1 MDARDPIT
9 SVRGVGPVLGGKL
22 AAAGCRRILDM
33 LAHLPIR
40 YEDRR
45 TLGCLPGPEAEQALE
60 TAPGPL
66 TVIVRLEKMRR
77 VFGRGRFS
85 RVEAVADDGE
95 NRVGVVWFNRPY
107 LLNQLKEGA
116 SYLLHGVPKRR
127 GGEGAWELA
136 NPTVQ
141 RVDEEPVEGGPDAGG
156 ASDLPHPGGG
166 VRPIYGRIGDVPP
179 SRVERLLHGVVHDLA
194 EARGREWID
203 EWLPLKERD
212 RHGLPSLAEALTE
225 VHRPSADASIDEL
238 NERRSPAHARLAY
251 GEFLLQQLQIAAVRR
266 RSSGQGKPHRYRN
279 GDVVRDAARDLLP
292 FQLTGAQE
300 RVVREIVGDLAG
312 RRPMLRL
319 VQGDVGSGKTVVAA
333 LACLVAA
340 RSDLQSALMAPTEL
354 LAEQHFASLERLLGA
369 HLTVALITSGQ
380 SFASDGRGRVQE
392 RIAAGGID
400 LIVGTHA
407 LIQERTRFARLG
419 LAVIDE
425 QHRFGVAQRQSLADK
440 GLRPD
445 LLVMTATP
453 IPRSLALTVYG
464 DLDVSILDEMPPGR
478 SPVETRVMTG
488 NQREQALELVHE
500 RLRRGGRAYVV
511 FPLID
516 AGEGSAATLPSLE
529 ESASWWAEALGVPCG
544 VVHGRL
550 GREERDATMRRF
562 ADGSIRAL
570 LATTVIEVGVDV
582 PAATAIVILGAERF
596 GLAQL
601 HQLRGRIGRGTD
613 QALGESICIAVR
625 GRSSADA
632 RRRLAV
638 FEASNDGFRI
648 AEEDLRQRGPGEVL
662 GTRQAGV
669 PRFRFGDLARDW
681 RWLVAARAD
690 AARLLDRLAEP
701 GNEPL
706 RRQLERRIPALG
718 TVSQGVAAP

>member
-1 MDARDPIT
+1 MEARDPIT
-9 SVRGVGPVLGGKL
+9 AARGVGPVLGRKL
-22 AAAGCRRILDM
+22 AAAGCRRIADM

-45 TLGCLPGPEAEQALE
+45 TLGRLPPPDDDGSPES
-60 TAPGPL
+60 APRAL
-66 TVIVRLEKMRR
+66 TVVVRLENLRR
-77 VFGRGRFS
+77 VFARRRFS
-85 RVEAVADDGE
+85 RVEAVAHDGE
-95 NRVGVVWFNRPY
+95 NRAGVVWFNRPY
-107 LLNQLKEGA
+107 LLNQLEEGA
-116 SYLLHGVPKRR
+116 SYMLHGVPRRR
-127 GGEGAWELA
+127 GRGGAWELA
-136 NPTVQ
+136 NPTVE
-141 RVDEEPVEGGPDAGG
+141 RVEEAPA
-156 ASDLPHPGGG
+156 AGGG
-166 VRPIYGRIGDVPP
+166 VRPVYGRIGDVPP
-179 SRVERLLHGVVHDLA
+179 SRVERLVSGVVSGLA
-194 EARGREWID
+194 EAHGPNWID
-203 EWLPLKERD
+203 EWLPGEELM

-225 VHRPSADASIDEL
+225 VHRPTPLASVEEL

-251 GEFLLQQLQIAAVRR
+251 GEFLLQQLQLATVRR
-266 RSSGQGKPHRYRN
+266 RRRRQGKPHRYRTC
-279 GDVVRDAARDLLP
+279 DAVWSAARDLLP

-300 RVVREIVGDLAG
+300 RVLQEIVADLSG
-312 RRPMLRL
+312 PLPMLRL
-319 VQGDVGSGKTVVAA
+319 VQGDVGSGKTVIAA

-340 RSDLQSALMAPTEL
+340 RSGLQSALMAPTEL

-369 HLTVALITSGQ
+369 HLTLALVTSSQ
-380 SFASDGRGRVQE
+380 RIASDGYGAVGD
-392 RIAAGGID
+392 RIAEGQVA
-400 LIVGTHA
+400 LTVGTHA

-425 QHRFGVAQRQSLADK
+425 QHRFGVAQRQSLAEK

-478 SPVETRVMTG
+478 SPVETRVMTRD
-488 NQREQALELVHE
+488 QRDQAVTMVRE
-500 RLRRGGRAYVV
+500 RLRRGGRAYIV

-516 AGEGSAATLPSLE
+516 AGEGGAARLPSLE
-529 ESASWWAEALGVPCG
+529 ESGSWWAEALEAPHG

-550 GREERDATMRRF
+550 GREERDATMSRF
-562 ADGSIRAL
+562 SDGSIRVL

-582 PAATAIVILGAERF
+582 PEATAMVILGAERF

-613 QALGESICIAVR
+613 QALGESICIAVSD
-625 GRSSADA
+625 GSSADA
-632 RRRLAV
+632 QRRLAT

-662 GTRQAGV
+662 GTRQAGL
-669 PRFRFGDLARDW
+669 PQFRFGDLARDW
-681 RWLVAARAD
+681 KWLVAARTD

-701 GNEPL
+701 GNESL
-706 RRQLERRIPALG
+706 RRQLERRIPALVAPTEG
-718 TVSQGVAAP
+718 TAEP

>member
-9 SVRGVGPVLGGKL
+9 SARGVGPVLGGKL

-33 LAHLPIR
+33 LAHLPVR

-45 TLGCLPGPEAEQALE
+45 TLGRLPGPDEEVSHE
-60 TAPGPL
+60 TASGAL
-66 TVIVRLEKMRR
+66 TVVVRIEKPRR

-95 NRVGVVWFNRPY
+95 NRAGVVWFNRPY
-107 LLNQLKEGA
+107 LVNQLEEGG
-116 SYLLHGVPKRR
+116 SYLLHGVPRRR
-127 GGEGAWELA
+127 GGDGPWELS
-136 NPTVQ
+136 NPTVE
-141 RVDEEPVEGGPDAGG
+141 RLAEEPVD
-156 ASDLPHPGGG
+156 GGG
-166 VRPIYGRIGDVPP
+166 VRPVYGRIGDVPP
-179 SRVERLLHGVVHDLA
+179 SRVERLVAGVVRDLA
-194 EARGREWID
+194 ESRGPNWID
-203 EWLPLKERD
+203 EWLPREERA
-212 RHGLPSLAEALTE
+212 RHGLPRLAEALTE
-225 VHRPSADASIDEL
+225 VHRPSPEASIDEL
-238 NERRSPAHARLAY
+238 NARQSSAHARLAY
-251 GEFLLQQLQIAAVRR
+251 GEFLLQQLQIAATRR
-266 RSSGQGKPHRYRN
+266 RRGGQGKPQRYRN
-279 GDVVRDAARDLLP
+279 GDVVRDTARDLLP

-300 RVVREIVGDLAG
+300 RVVQEIAADLAD

-340 RSDLQSALMAPTEL
+340 RSGLQAALMAPTEL
-354 LAEQHFASLERLLGA
+354 LAEQHFASLERLLGS
-369 HLTVALITSGQ
+369 HLTVALVTSSQ
-380 SFASDGRGRVQE
+380 SIASDGDGGVQE
-392 RIAAGGID
+392 RIAAGRVD
-400 LIVGTHA
+400 LTVGTHA
-407 LIQERTRFARLG
+407 LIEERTRFARLG

-488 NQREQALELVHE
+488 DQREKAVGLVSE

-516 AGEGSAATLPSLE
+516 PAEGSAAALPSLE
-529 ESASWWAEALGVPCG
+529 ESGSLWAEALGAPFG

-562 ADGSIRAL
+562 ADGSIRVL

-582 PAATAIVILGAERF
+582 PEATAMVILGAERF

-632 RRRLAV
+632 QRRLAV

-648 AEEDLRQRGPGEVL
+648 AEEDLRQRGPGELL
-662 GTRQAGV
+662 GTRQAGL

-681 RWLVAARAD
+681 KWLVAARAD

-718 TVSQGVAAP
+718 TVGQGAAAP

>member
-9 SVRGVGPVLGGKL
+9 SARGVGPVLGGKL

-45 TLGCLPGPEAEQALE
+45 SLGRLPGPEEEASPE
-60 TAPGPL
+60 TVPVAL
-66 TVIVRLEKMRR
+66 TVVVRLEKLRR

-85 RVEAVADDGE
+85 RVEAIAHDGE
-95 NRVGVVWFNRPY
+95 NRAGVVWFNRPY
-107 LLNQLKEGA
+107 LLNQLEEGG
-116 SYLLHGVPKRR
+116 SYLLHGAPRRR
-127 GGEGAWELA
+127 GGDGAWELA
-136 NPTVQ
+136 NPTVE
-141 RVDEEPVEGGPDAGG
+141 RIGEEPVD
-156 ASDLPHPGGG
+156 GGG
-166 VRPIYGRIGDVPP
+166 VRPVYGRIGDVPP
-179 SRVERLLHGVVHDLA
+179 SRVERLVGGVVHDLA
-194 EARGREWID
+194 EARGPNWID
-203 EWLPLKERD
+203 EWLPEEERD

-225 VHRPSADASIDEL
+225 VHRPAPEASVGEL
-238 NERRSPAHARLAY
+238 NERRSWAHARLAY

-266 RSSGQGKPHRYRN
+266 RRSGQGKPHRYRN

-292 FQLTGAQE
+292 FRLTGAQE
-300 RVVREIVGDLAG
+300 RVLQEIVGDLSG
-312 RRPMLRL
+312 PRPMLRL
-319 VQGDVGSGKTVVAA
+319 VQGDVGSGKTVIAA

-340 RSDLQSALMAPTEL
+340 RSGLQSALMAPTEL
-354 LAEQHFASLERLLGA
+354 LAEQHFASLARLLGS
-369 HLTVALITSGQ
+369 HLTLALVTSSQ
-380 SFASDGRGRVQE
+380 HIASDGGAAVRE
-392 RIAAGGID
+392 RIAAGRVD
-400 LIVGTHA
+400 LTVGTHA

-425 QHRFGVAQRQSLADK
+425 QHRFGVAQRQSLAEK

-478 SPVETRVMTG
+478 SPIETRVMSAD
-488 NQREQALELVHE
+488 QRDQAVELVRE

-516 AGEGSAATLPSLE
+516 AGEGSAAALPSLE
-529 ESASWWAEALGVPCG
+529 ESASWWADALGAPRG
-544 VVHGRL
+544 VVHGRV
-550 GREERDATMRRF
+550 GRDERDATMRRF
-562 ADGSIRAL
+562 ADGSIRVL

-582 PAATAIVILGAERF
+582 PEATAMVILGAERF

-613 QALGESICIAVR
+613 RALGESICIAVS
-625 GRSSADA
+625 GGSSAEA

-638 FEASNDGFRI
+638 FEGSNDGFRI

-662 GTRQAGV
+662 GTRQAGL

-681 RWLVAARAD
+681 KWLVAARAD

-706 RRQLERRIPALG
+706 RRQLERRLPSLG
-718 TVSQGVAAP
+718 TLNQEAAAR

>member
-1 MDARDPIT
+1 MEARDPIT
-9 SVRGVGPVLGGKL
+9 SARGVGPVLGRKL
-22 AAAGCRRILDM
+22 AAAGCRRIADM

-45 TLGCLPGPEAEQALE
+45 TLGRLPGPGDDGSPDSP
-60 TAPGPL
+60 PGAL
-66 TVIVRLEKMRR
+66 TVVVRLEKIRR
-77 VFGRGRFS
+77 VFARRRFS
-85 RVEAVADDGE
+85 RVEAMADDGE

-107 LLNQLKEGA
+107 LLNQLEEGA
-116 SYLLHGVPKRR
+116 SYLLHGVPRRR
-127 GGEGAWELA
+127 GGDGVWELA
-136 NPTVQ
+136 NPTVE
-141 RVDEEPVEGGPDAGG
+141 RVGQAPAF
-156 ASDLPHPGGG
+156 GGG
-166 VRPIYGRIGDVPP
+166 VRPVYGRIGDVPP
-179 SRVERLLHGVVHDLA
+179 SRVERLVAGVVDGLT
-194 EARGREWID
+194 ETRGPNWID
-203 EWLPLKERD
+203 EWLPGEELA
-212 RHGLPSLAEALTE
+212 RHGLPSLAEALAE
-225 VHRPSADASIDEL
+225 VHRPSPEASVEEL

-251 GEFLLQQLQIAAVRR
+251 GEFLLQQLQLAAVRR
-266 RSSGQGKPHRYRN
+266 QRSRQGKPHRYRTCDLVW
-279 GDVVRDAARDLLP
+279 GAARDLLP

-300 RVVREIVGDLAG
+300 RVLQEIVADLSG
-312 RRPMLRL
+312 RMPMLRL
-319 VQGDVGSGKTVVAA
+319 VQGDVGSGKTVIAA

-340 RSDLQSALMAPTEL
+340 RSGLQSALMAPTEL
-354 LAEQHFASLERLLGA
+354 LAEQHFASLERLLGS
-369 HLTVALITSGQ
+369 HLTLALLTSSQRIASNGFGAVEDRIADGRVALT
-380 SFASDGRGRVQE
+380 
-392 RIAAGGID
+392 
-400 LIVGTHA
+400 VGTHA

-425 QHRFGVAQRQSLADK
+425 QHRFGVAQRQSLAEK

-478 SPVETRVMTG
+478 SPIETRVMTG
-488 NQREQALELVHE
+488 DQRDQAVALVRE

-516 AGEGSAATLPSLE
+516 AGEGGFATLPSLE
-529 ESASWWAEALGVPCG
+529 ESGSWWAEALGRPHG

-550 GREERDATMRRF
+550 GREERDATMSRF
-562 ADGSIRAL
+562 SEGSIRVL

-582 PAATAIVILGAERF
+582 PEATAMVILGAERF

-613 QALGESICIAVR
+613 QTLGESICIAVC
-625 GRSSADA
+625 GGSSTEAQ
-632 RRRLAV
+632 RRLAV
-638 FEASNDGFRI
+638 FEESNDGFRI

-662 GTRQAGV
+662 GTRQAGL
-669 PRFRFGDLARDW
+669 PQFRFGDLARDW
-681 RWLVAARAD
+681 KWLVAARAD

-706 RRQLERRIPALG
+706 RRQLERRIPTLG
-718 TVSQGVAAP
+718 APRQGTAEP